1 MEAEKE
7 NMQSGLKPLRS
18 LTLLRRHRTE
28 NDMSIEDFL
37 REDNQS
43 HGSQQ
48 PLLKQNRSTEK
59 TVKWRELQPT
69 NGQEEYYVQNEEQRE
84 TGQGIYGNYQPRM
97 PMSNMVRLRSVQA
110 DIPHESKSV
119 SGGDPSLN
127 VGMDEQNFRKA
138 FRRRRSAQADISHE
152 ANSMRGGKK
161 EAFEKMRHLIEKA
174 REQRKLALLKSNP
187 KATPRTRLTPLRLT
201 QVSAQR
207 RGHLMSSKRRP
218 QGIARSSGMKVE
230 KKPDNMQ
237 LSKSSKAGNPAGVMP
252 VIGKPVQKKQALKD
266 TKAKVQGR
274 TPNIRRRSKDLK
286 FSVVV
291 SSEPS
296 SQTVEV
302 QTSPAAV
309 KSDASTNTQIRYAYG
324 RSLDPKLMN
333 ELETLSK
340 EQDDI
345 EKEALLIRERTA
357 MRQEK
362 MREDGILDSFAA
374 TISPL
379 KRLKAMLQEK
389 KTFVHST
396 KKEYDSLE
404 MGSQSQIN
412 KSVQFSETPIFY
424 EVRETDDQQE
434 EYGTPDTSIQM
445 CNSLNAS
452 LSHWNSL
459 KGNNSFL
466 QTPVSKKEP
475 VQSAREEKEEF
486 IPPTN
491 DVPAEKSP
499 FTEIAGNCE
508 RPSLAP
514 LTPHSRKEVSVLK
527 LILRKQ
533 LEDLYD

>member
-1 MEAEKE
+1 MEAVVLKIHLECVAHTVFE
-7 NMQSGLKPLRS
+7 SGDEGDDSDNTEPLDMMDITNMITGSSILQCTEEEMKQNKPPVIKKNLMQISNIGLKRQNPF
-18 LTLLRRHRTE
+18 TKQKIT
-28 NDMSIEDFL
+28 
-37 REDNQS
+37 NQDKIDS
-43 HGSQQ
+43 
-48 PLLKQNRSTEK
+48 
-59 TVKWRELQPT
+59 
-69 NGQEEYYVQNEEQRE
+69 NEETSSQDEFKCAGDLENEWSQDEEKLVLEKNTKHNTISKR
-84 TGQGIYGNYQPRM
+84 TYNDTLNKGIDRND
-97 PMSNMVRLRSVQA
+97 SC
-110 DIPHESKSV
+110 DIPEKQSKIV
-119 SGGDPSLN
+119 
-127 VGMDEQNFRKA
+127 K
-138 FRRRRSAQADISHE
+138 DIE
-152 ANSMRGGKK
+152 
-161 EAFEKMRHLIEKA
+161 EKPVTKVA
-174 REQRKLALLKSNP
+174 KLK
-187 KATPRTRLTPLRLT
+187 TPTYKTAP
-201 QVSAQR
+201 
-207 RGHLMSSKRRP
+207 
-218 QGIARSSGMKVE
+218 
-230 KKPDNMQ
+230 
-237 LSKSSKAGNPAGVMP
+237 KSSKAGNPAGVMP